1 MSQVHWQWGYNMSP
15 WYVQLSRSHGGR
27 YPCPWWHHHIHGLV
41 QERRNSSA
49 LAMELCLFCI
59 NPSMGLCQK
68 DVTPLLTHWSY
79 VFLALTHRHGNTLNY
94 WSFVRGIQL
103 SFPSQK
109 DQSIWSFYIS
119 FIINLNQLLKKQSGC
134 LWFLIDFTEI
144 CTSICFAV
152 GNINLAVISAIT
164 VSVSYL

>member
-1 MSQVHWQWGYNMSP
+1 MSQVHWQWGYDMSP
-15 WYVQLSRSHGGR
+15 WYVQLSRSHRGR
-27 YPCPWWHHHIHGLV
+27 YSCPWWHHHIIGLV
-41 QERRNSSA
+41 QKKRNSIANA
-49 LAMELCLFCI
+49 LELRLSCI
-59 NPSMGLCQK
+59 NPSTWK
-68 DVTPLLTHWSY
+68 H
-79 VFLALTHRHGNTLNY
+79 FLNY
-94 WSFVRGIQL
+94 WPFVRGIQL

-109 DQSIWSFYIS
+109 DQSIWSFYIP

-152 GNINLAVISAIT
+152 GNINLAVISATT